1 MNQTV
6 QTQSPADDN
15 NPKLARTGEMS
26 AVPGWIT
33 KTTNG
38 GTSRHVDLHTGTN
51 GWASPPGDV
60 FSIRSTDYFTD
71 KRKCLG
77 GDYLL
82 SPAGVDW
89 LKSTTKLDNILAR
102 PDNRVS
108 HALRQAQSLGK
119 SQNGFI
125 FAVNFPIPGKEHFH
139 SVLYFATDEPIPSD
153 SLLKRFIDGD
163 DTFRNQ
169 RFKIVSQVVKG
180 PWIVKAAAGQFGA
193 FLLAKTV
200 KCTYH
205 KGPNYFE
212 MDVDT
217 CVSPIL
223 SAFLQLMLGYARS
236 LTLDVGFVIE
246 AHEEDELTERL
257 IGGVRLCSMEVSS
270 AFVVD
275 PQPLEPYRMMGSV
288 EASHHH
294 DKN

>member
-1 MNQTV
+1 MN
-6 QTQSPADDN
+6 QTQSPSNDN
-15 NPKLARTGEMS
+15 NAKPARTGAIS
-26 AVPGWIT
+26 AVPDWIT
-33 KTTNG
+33 ETING
-38 GTSRHVDLHTGTN
+38 GSARHVDLHTGIN

-60 FSIRSTDYFTD
+60 FSIRSTDYFTN
-71 KRKCLG
+71 KQKFPG

-82 SPAGVDW
+82 SAAGVDW
-89 LKSTTKLDNILAR
+89 LKSSTKLDNILAR
-102 PDNRVS
+102 PDNRVA

-125 FAVNFPIPGKEHFH
+125 FAVNFQVPGKEHHH
-139 SVLYFATDEPIPSD
+139 SVQYFATDEPIPSD

-180 PWIVKAAAGQFGA
+180 PWIVKAAAGRFGA

-212 MDVDT
+212 IDVDT
-217 CVSPIL
+217 GSWKIL
-223 SAFLQLMLGYARS
+223 SALVRLLFEYSRNLTVDIGY
-236 LTLDVGFVIE
+236 VIE
-246 AHEEDELTERL
+246 AQEEDELPERL
-257 IGGVRLCSMEVSS
+257 IGGVRLCHMEVSS

-275 PQPLEPYRMMGSV
+275 PKPMKPYRMMGSA
-288 EASHHH
+288 EASHDDNTH
-294 DKN
+294 